1 MNKRYDLE
9 EKKELIAECQEWV
22 AGGKSI
28 LSFAHLK
35 GIPKATV
42 YSWLH
47 KAKTGKSSFKTAMVR
62 IPKIREVPNANP
74 HIPSLVEMRCG
85 PVSFVFN
92 EGYSQDL
99 IEATLLSLKKCGL
112 L

>member
-1 MNKRYDLE
+1 MNKQYNPK
-9 EKKELIAECQEWV
+9 EKKELIDECNEWV
-22 AGGKSI
+22 AEGKSI
-28 LSFAHLK
+28 LSFAQLK
-35 GIPKATV
+35 GIPKGTI
-42 YSWLH
+42 YTWFK
-47 KAKTGKSSFKTAMVR
+47 KAKTGKSPSKTSMVR

-92 EGYSQDL
+92 EGYSQDS
-99 IEATLLSLKKCGL
+99 IEATLISLKKCGL